1 MSKILFSIFTNVC
14 NYFRPALFE
23 GVQCMQ
29 QNCALFF
36 LVINFCSS
44 IWTFCKE
51 NLLCSFL
58 CKRPYCKTY
67 SSFLL
72 EFAEKKKQNQTKNC
86 DMDWAQRRQVV
97 KKDVSYFGTFLK
109 RWKKS
114 DENLKKSRFKEISP
128 AGLICLILETKI
140 NCFNIYTVALNCYN
154 QAFSSLLTF

>member
-1 MSKILFSIFTNVC
+1 MNSLIFFKLNFKTRQEYDANVSKILLSIFTNVC

-58 CKRPYCKTY
+58 CKRPYCKTC

-72 EFAEKKKQNQTKNC
+72 EFAEKKKQNKRNKTKRKTVT
-86 DMDWAQRRQVV
+86 WI
-97 KKDVSYFGTFLK
+97 
-109 RWKKS
+109 
-114 DENLKKSRFKEISP
+114 E
-128 AGLICLILETKI
+128 LIEDK
-140 NCFNIYTVALNCYN
+140 
-154 QAFSSLLTF
+154 

>member
-1 MSKILFSIFTNVC
+1 MNSLIFSKYISKLTKNMTQMCLKYSSQYLPMSAIISV
-14 NYFRPALFE
+14 RPALFE

-97 KKDVSYFGTFLK
+97 KKDVSYFGTLLK
-109 RWKKS
+109 RWK
-114 DENLKKSRFKEISP
+114 
-128 AGLICLILETKI
+128 
-140 NCFNIYTVALNCYN
+140 
-154 QAFSSLLTF
+154 SLVRT